1 MGILLTLGP
10 LRFDLSSLI
19 SFLIGI
25 SFGFLVLLLI
35 YLYAI
40 LKNMNKGL
48 KLRKTDEQDIDEEEI
63 KWLIQDAIKLFK
75 DKDAREAAGYGKH
88 LLEVNRELSV
98 DIAKKFYPKSKYPY
112 LELTIDETLML
123 NHYITDRFQELMA
136 SSKILK
142 LTRGWTLAKIVEM
155 NEVKNKFEQNV
166 IVKTAKKYSGIT
178 KAAGAV
184 LNAVN
189 PVYWFRRFTKEVAL
203 QVVSIQIGV
212 ALIKITGEETY
223 KIYSKKVFNEEK
235 TIDMDVDQLYN
246 EMKKDIKH
254 VVEQGDE

>member
-1 MGILLTLGP
+1 MNVFLSIGP
-10 LRFDLSSLI
+10 INLDLSSLI

-25 SFGFLVLLLI
+25 SFGFLMLLLI
-35 YLYAI
+35 YVYAV
-40 LKNMNKGL
+40 LKSINKGL
-48 KLRKTDEQDIDEEEI
+48 KLRQTDEQDIDEEEI

-75 DKDAREAAGYGKH
+75 NKEAREEAGFAKH
-88 LLEVNRELSV
+88 LLDINKELSV

-112 LELTIDETLML
+112 LELTVDETLML

-136 SSKILK
+136 SSRILR

-155 NEVKNKFEQNV
+155 NEVKNKIEQNA
-166 IVKTAKKYSGIT
+166 IVKTVKKYSGLT

-184 LNAVN
+184 MNAVN

-203 QVVSIQIGV
+203 QIVSIQIGV

-223 KIYSKKVFNEEK
+223 KIYSKKVFDVEK
-235 TIDMDVDQLYN
+235 SIDMNVEELYN
-246 EMKKDIKH
+246 DLKKEVKS

>member
-1 MGILLTLGP
+1 MDLLFTLGP

-35 YLYAI
+35 YLYAV

-75 DKDAREAAGYGKH
+75 DKESREAVGYGKH

-155 NEVKNKFEQNV
+155 NEVKNKIEQNV

-203 QVVSIQIGV
+203 QIISIQIGV

-235 TIDMDVDQLYN
+235 TIDMDVDKLYD
-246 EMKKDIKH
+246 EMKKDVKH
-254 VVEQGDE
+254 IVEQGDE

>member
-1 MGILLTLGP
+1 MDVFLTLGP
-10 LRFDLSSLI
+10 IRFDLSTLI
-19 SFLIGI
+19 SFLLGM
-25 SFGFLVLLLI
+25 SFGFLMLALI
-35 YLYAI
+35 YLYAV
-40 LKNMNKGL
+40 LRSMNKGL
-48 KLRKTDEQDIDEEEI
+48 KLRQTDEQDIDEEEI

-75 DKDAREAAGYGKH
+75 DKDAREAAGFGKH

-112 LELTIDETLML
+112 LELTVDETLML
-123 NHYITDRFQELMA
+123 NHYITDRFQELMT

-155 NEVKNKFEQNV
+155 NEVKSKVENNP
-166 IVKTAKKYSGIT
+166 IVKTVKKYSGVT

-184 LNAVN
+184 INAVN

-203 QVVSIQIGV
+203 KIISIQIGI

-235 TIDMDVDQLYN
+235 TIDMSVD
-246 EMKKDIKH
+246 DIYKEIQN
-254 VVEQGDE
+254 VAEQGDE

>member
-1 MGILLTLGP
+1 MDLLFTLGP
-10 LRFDLSSLI
+10 LRFDLSSFI

-35 YLYAI
+35 YLYAV
-40 LKNMNKGL
+40 LKSMNKGL

-75 DKDAREAAGYGKH
+75 DKESREAVGYGKH

-98 DIAKKFYPKSKYPY
+98 DIAKKFYPRSKYPY

-166 IVKTAKKYSGIT
+166 IVKTAKKYAGIT

-189 PVYWFRRFTKEVAL
+189 PVYWVRRFTKEVAL
-203 QVVSIQIGV
+203 QIISIQIGV

-246 EMKKDIKH
+246 EMKKDVKH
-254 VVEQGDE
+254 VVEEGED

>member
-1 MGILLTLGP
+1 MDLFFTIGP
-10 LRFDLSSLI
+10 LRFDFSSLI

-35 YLYAI
+35 YVYAV

-75 DKDAREAAGYGKH
+75 DKESREAAGYGKH

-155 NEVKNKFEQNV
+155 NEVKNKIEKNV

-189 PVYWFRRFTKEVAL
+189 PVYWFRRLTKEVAL
-203 QVVSIQIGV
+203 QIISIQIGV

-246 EMKKDIKH
+246 EMKKDIKS
-254 VVEQGDE
+254 VVEEREE

>member
-1 MGILLTLGP
+1 MDLLFTLGP

-35 YLYAI
+35 YLYAV

-75 DKDAREAAGYGKH
+75 DKESREAAGYGKH

-155 NEVKNKFEQNV
+155 NEVKNKIEQNV

-203 QVVSIQIGV
+203 QIISIQIGV

-235 TIDMDVDQLYN
+235 TIDMDVDKLYD
-246 EMKKDIKH
+246 EMKKDVKH
-254 VVEQGDE
+254 IVEQGDE